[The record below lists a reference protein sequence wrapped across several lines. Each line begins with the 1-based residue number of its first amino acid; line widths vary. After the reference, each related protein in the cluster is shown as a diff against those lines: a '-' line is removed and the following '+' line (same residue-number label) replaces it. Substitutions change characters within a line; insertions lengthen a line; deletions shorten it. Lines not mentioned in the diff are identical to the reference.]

1 MCVCVRVIVAT
12 CVQLE
17 PPPSCLA
24 GCIAL
29 FEKLNAKYDAEVAA
43 KECTPIKVTLSDG
56 KVLDGKAWETTPY
69 DVASQIS
76 KGLADNAVIARVNGG
91 LWDLDRLLERD
102 VNAEILKFEDTEG
115 MYIVVCSLCVCVCTR
130 WVDMPHCHKV
140 LEFPGK
146 ICFSATPNINNGL
159 KFHEWNTFT

>member
-1 MCVCVRVIVAT
+1 MCVCIRVNVAM

-24 GCIAL
+24 RCIAL

-56 KVLDGKAWETTPY
+56 KVVDGKAWETTPY

-76 KGLADNAVIARVNGG
+76 KGLADNVVIAKVNGG

-115 MYIVVCSLCVCVCTR
+115 MYIVVCSLCVCVCVCVHALGR
-130 WVDMPHCHKV
+130 HAALPQSAS
-140 LEFPGK
+140 
-146 ICFSATPNINNGL
+146 FSWENMLQCYTKNQ
-159 KFHEWNTFT
+159 